1 MSKAIG
7 IGVLLA
13 LSLQGFARAE
23 LATVSRF
30 SDLLFWAGSGTN
42 QAALVLS
49 FNGPSYG
56 DGGSPAAIAWGYRWN
71 GEKTQQ
77 DMLFSLAGTISVA
90 GSPPS
95 PPTPQPG
102 SDPRLAIGISYFDS
116 FGLTGYLVTSL
127 GYDQIGLP
135 SPWQQVE
142 RVMDNLEPAPENGF
156 IDIAPYRFLSG
167 ATAEWPAAGGFGLI
181 ADTGISNTTLVDGG
195 WYGFVEAL
203 YEIEV
208 NGENVNYI
216 GFPATYTFAQPV
228 AAVPEPSGIVLLG
241 CGGAIPAVMAWR
253 RRRQRSA

>member
-7 IGVLLA
+7 IGLLLA
-13 LSLQGFARAE
+13 LSLQGFASAE

-42 QAALVLS
+42 EAALVLY
-49 FNGPSYG
+49 FNPPSYG
-56 DGGSPAAIAWGYRWN
+56 DGGSPAAVAWGYRWD

-77 DMLFSLAGTISVA
+77 DMLFSLAGTMTVT

-102 SDPRLAIGISYFDS
+102 SDPRLAVDVSYYDF
-116 FGLTGYLVTSL
+116 FGLKGYLITSL
-127 GYDQIGLP
+127 RYDQIGLP

-142 RVMDNLEPAPENGF
+142 RVMDNTTPPPEAGF

-167 ATAEWPAAGGFGLI
+167 ATAEWPAGGGFDLI
-181 ADTGISNTTLVDGG
+181 ADTGISDTTLVDGG

-203 YEIEV
+203 YEV
-208 NGENVNYI
+208 QDNQGEPVYI
-216 GFPATYTFAQPV
+216 GFPSTYTFTQPV

-241 CGGAIPAVMAWR
+241 CGGAIVSVMAWR
-253 RRRQRSA
+253 RRRRRAA